1 MLAKLRKNYLLIIS
15 TFLIIY
21 FLVNLFGGERG
32 LFSYIQKKEILY
44 KLKVEENELTKKIID
59 LEHTNSLL
67 SDDLDPDYIDIL
79 IREKFMF
86 GKKGETTYIVNNDS

>member
-15 TFLIIY
+15 TFLIVY

-32 LFSYIQKKEILY
+32 LFSYIQKKEIIQ
-44 KLKVEENELTKKIID
+44 KLKVEENELTKKIIH
-59 LEHTNSLL
+59 LEHINSLL
-67 SDDLDPDYIDIL
+67 SDNLDPDYIDIL

>member
-1 MLAKLRKNYLLIIS
+1 MLAKLRKNYPLIIS
-15 TFLIIY
+15 TFLIMY

-32 LFSYIQKKEILY
+32 LFSYIQKKEIIH
-44 KLKVEENELTKKIID
+44 KLTIEEKELTKKIMD
-59 LEHTNSLL
+59 LEHINSLL
-67 SDDLDPDYIDIL
+67 SDNLDQDYIDIL